1 MSLRNVLAG
10 AEVLERGRSKAAD
23 GQPYQGAVR
32 PPVTARQIGKL
43 LAPGVTDDR
52 WFRRM
57 SDDAAR
63 IDERDRADSGEAYAC
78 GLEHTKQ
85 FRVRRT
91 RASDTSAL
99 QRHLAQRRVSSPERL
114 SQVSRED
121 EREILGAVIAGAK
134 DLRPAPPQVSAAKAD
149 QGDENERGDK
159 PDGKLAIPHRQQP
172 QMHSMQQK
180 TSAVYD
186 P

>member
-1 MSLRNVLAG
+1 M
-10 AEVLERGRSKAAD
+10 
-23 GQPYQGAVR
+23 P
-32 PPVTARQIGKL
+32 
-43 LAPGVTDDR
+43 
-52 WFRRM
+52 
-57 SDDAAR
+57 DDATR
-63 IDERDRADSGEAYAC
+63 IDERDRADSGEPYAC
-78 GLEHTKQ
+78 GLEHGKQ

-114 SQVSRED
+114 SQVARED
-121 EREILGAVIAGAK
+121 QCEILGAMIAGAK
-134 DLRPAPPQVSAAKAD
+134 DLPPAPPQVSAAKAD
-149 QGDENERGDK
+149 QGDENERGYK

-186 P
+186 RPA